1 MAIVQF
7 SVVPLGTGDTS
18 LSSYVADVHDVLS
31 KSGLPCQLTPMG
43 TIIEGPLEEVLGVI
57 AKVHQLPFARGA
69 GRVMT
74 LINIDDRRDK
84 PATAAAK
91 VASVRQKLGQA

>member
-7 SVVPLGTGDTS
+7 SVVPLGTASTS
-18 LSSYVADVHDVLS
+18 LSKYVAEIHKVLERS
-31 KSGLPCQLTPMG
+31 PLKCQLTPMG
-43 TIIEGPLEEVLGVI
+43 TILEGPLEDILTAVRQAHEV
-57 AKVHQLPFARGA
+57 PFQQGA

-84 PATAAAK
+84 AASALAK
-91 VASVRQKLGQA
+91 VESVRAKL

>member
-18 LSSYVADVHDVLS
+18 LSKYVARVHQVLEAS
-31 KSGLPCQLTPMG
+31 KVKNQLTPMG
-43 TIIEGPLEEVLGVI
+43 TVLEGELDEIMAVI
-57 AKVHQLPFARGA
+57 RQVQELPFEQGA
-69 GRVMT
+69 KRVMT

-84 PATAAAK
+84 DATAQAK
-91 VASVRQKLGQA
+91 LDSVRDKL